1 MNEKQLNE
9 IIQLLEPLTI
19 FMILVALTFMAIAYT
34 YRNTRMQYDMMLIAN
49 FIGITALILLAILL
63 TVSAL

>member
-49 FIGITALILLAILL
+49 FMGITALILLVILL
-63 TVSAL
+63 TASVL

>member
-49 FIGITALILLAILL
+49 FIGITALILLVILL
-63 TVSAL
+63 TVSVL

>member
-49 FIGITALILLAILL
+49 FMGITALILLVILL
-63 TVSAL
+63 TVSVL